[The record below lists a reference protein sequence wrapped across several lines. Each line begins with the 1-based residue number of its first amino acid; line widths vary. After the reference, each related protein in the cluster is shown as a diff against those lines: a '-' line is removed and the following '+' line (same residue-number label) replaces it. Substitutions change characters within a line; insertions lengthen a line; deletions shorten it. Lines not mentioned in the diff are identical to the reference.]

1 MMVAVAAVGE
11 DEATRRVRGRGLV
24 SESCRGNPYFCNIG
38 GARGT
43 VREEGECTG
52 YNQRGRSVRGVSL
65 VRYKTND
72 SFCYYVNHTRNTVAY
87 WWFAQ
92 DKLPCQTIKMY
103 SFPEIFHI
111 I

>member
-1 MMVAVAAVGE
+1 MEGG
-11 DEATRRVRGRGLV
+11 GRWQASSAG
-24 SESCRGNPYFCNIG
+24 GNPYFINIG

-43 VREEGECTG
+43 VREEGDSTG
-52 YNQRGRSVRGVSL
+52 YNQRGRTVRGVPL
-65 VRYKTND
+65 VWYKTND
-72 SFCYYVNHTRNTVAY
+72 SFCYYVNHIRNTVAY

-92 DKLPCQTIKMY
+92 DKLPCQKKMH

>member
-1 MMVAVAAVGE
+1 M
-11 DEATRRVRGRGLV
+11 
-24 SESCRGNPYFCNIG
+24 
-38 GARGT
+38 
-43 VREEGECTG
+43 VREEGESTC
-52 YNQRGRSVRGVSL
+52 YNRRGFGTRSVRGVSL
-65 VRYKTND
+65 VWYKTND
-72 SFCYYVNHTRNTVAY
+72 SFCYHVNHIRNTVAY

>member
-1 MMVAVAAVGE
+1 MAIE
-11 DEATRRVRGRGLV
+11 SGRGV
-24 SESCRGNPYFCNIG
+24 TSIFYKIG
-38 GARGT
+38 GARVM
-43 VREEGECTG
+43 VREEGESAG
-52 YNQRGRSVRGVSL
+52 YKRRGFGTRSVRGFSL

-72 SFCYYVNHTRNTVAY
+72 SFCYYVNHIRNTVAY

-92 DKLPCQTIKMY
+92 GKLPCQTIKMY

>member
-1 MMVAVAAVGE
+1 MYRLQPE
-11 DEATRRVRGRGLV
+11 RVWHAKR
-24 SESCRGNPYFCNIG
+24 E
-38 GARGT
+38 GA
-43 VREEGECTG
+43 
-52 YNQRGRSVRGVSL
+52 SL
-65 VRYKTND
+65 VWFKIND
-72 SFCYYVNHTRNTVAY
+72 LFCYYVNHTRNTVAY